1 MSGIK
6 NIKKKLKGFQVRPP
20 NAEVIK
26 KVLLH
31 IPYVVVFYVVNK
43 CTWLYQYCRGST
55 VVDRLMVL
63 LMNYPLAF
71 KKLLPSIQP
80 KSLAAGTIA
89 AVSVWAVVY
98 FKGKNGKKFRK
109 GEEYGSARWGNEK
122 DIAPFIDPVFENNI
136 LLTQTERLTMNSRPK
151 KPKYARNKNVIVI
164 GGSGSGKTRFYV
176 KPQLMQM
183 PDNVSFVVTDPKGT
197 IIVECGKMLARGT
210 PKKDKNGKI
219 LRDKNGRVVMAPYK
233 IKVLNTINFAKSMHY
248 NPFHYIRSEKDILKL
263 VNTIMVNTKGEG
275 EKSSE
280 DFWTKAERLLYCAL
294 IGYIYYEAPEEEQNF
309 STLLE
314 FINASETREEDEEFK
329 NAVDLIFEE
338 LERDEPNHFA
348 VRQYKKYKLAAGVV
362 CSKRLL
368 NQAVGKS
375 LRTHNLKPKKGAQV
389 MRKNEKITALYERLS
404 RDDFGKD
411 DDQQRESN
419 SISNQK
425 AMLEEFA
432 ARQGFTNLV
441 HFTDDGISGTCFDRP
456 GFLAMMKEVE
466 AGNVEYLCIKDM
478 SRMGRDYLKVGQIME
493 ILRQRGVRL
502 IAINDGV
509 DSARGDDD
517 FTPFRNIM
525 NEYYARDTSRKI
537 RSTFQSKG
545 KSGKHLTGTV
555 IYGYLWNEARDQ
567 WLVDPEAADVVKRIF
582 AMTIEGYGPYQ
593 IASKLKEEKVLIP
606 SAYLAQ
612 HGEGVNKNKT
622 FKDVYGWGSS
632 TICNILEKREYLGH
646 TINFKTRKHFKDK
659 KSHYVPEDEWTIF
672 ENTHEAIIDQQTF
685 DLVQKI
691 RGNVRRYPDGW
702 GEAAPLTGLLY
713 CADCGG
719 KMYVHRTNNGKRI
732 SQYTCSQY
740 SKVPV
745 GKLCTTQH
753 RINEDV
759 VLSLV
764 SEMLKAIAE
773 YAKHDRAE
781 FVRVVQ
787 EAQSSQQTAEV
798 RKQRTRLATAKQR
811 VSELEVLLCKI
822 YEDNILGKLSDSRYA
837 TLDAQYEKEQS
848 ELTAE
853 ISVLEKAVKSY
864 EKHEKDADRFIALID
879 KYENFDKLTIAMLNE
894 FIEKILVHERDRKG
908 SIQTTQEVEIYFNFV
923 GRFVPP
929 AFGEVELT
937 PEELEEIRKR
947 EERKD
952 RLHQNYLKRKASGAQ
967 KRYEDKIKGRKKAEI
982 EAKKA
987 AIRAEDIAKGVF
999 VPVSSLPQRE
1009 PMKGVQTA

>member
-98 FKGKNGKKFRK
+98 FKGKNGKKFRQ

-348 VRQYKKYKLAAGVV
+348 VRQYKKYKLAAGKTAKSILIS
-362 CSKRLL
+362 CGARLAPFDIPQL
-368 NQAVGKS
+368 REIMSYDELELDKLGDEKS
-375 LRTHNLKPKKGAQV
+375 ALFFLISDTDTTYNFLVALAFSQMFNLLCERADNTYGGRLPYHVRVLWDEAANTGQV
-389 MRKNEKITALYERLS
+389 PGLEKIVAVIRSREISLTLFYQAMSQCKALYKDHSETIMGNMDSIVFLGGREASTLKDISENWLGKATISMQTEGRSRGQSESYSQNMQRL
-404 RDDFGKD
+404 G
-411 DDQQRESN
+411 RELMTTSEITTMPGDKCILQLRGLPPFLSPKYDLKKHPN
-419 SISNQK
+419 YK
-425 AMLEEFA
+425 YTAEF
-432 ARQGFTNLV
+432 
-441 HFTDDGISGTCFDRP
+441 
-456 GFLAMMKEVE
+456 
-466 AGNVEYLCIKDM
+466 
-478 SRMGRDYLKVGQIME
+478 
-493 ILRQRGVRL
+493 
-502 IAINDGV
+502 
-509 DSARGDDD
+509 
-517 FTPFRNIM
+517 
-525 NEYYARDTSRKI
+525 
-537 RSTFQSKG
+537 
-545 KSGKHLTGTV
+545 
-555 IYGYLWNEARDQ
+555 
-567 WLVDPEAADVVKRIF
+567 
-582 AMTIEGYGPYQ
+582 
-593 IASKLKEEKVLIP
+593 
-606 SAYLAQ
+606 
-612 HGEGVNKNKT
+612 
-622 FKDVYGWGSS
+622 
-632 TICNILEKREYLGH
+632 
-646 TINFKTRKHFKDK
+646 DK
-659 KSHYVPEDEWTIF
+659 KKNAFRLESLFRHRPLRLKPEDEYTVY
-672 ENTHEAIIDQQTF
+672 EVDGSDTDEEADLLNF
-685 DLVQKI
+685 DDL
-691 RGNVRRYPDGW
+691 DS
-702 GEAAPLTGLLY
+702 
-713 CADCGG
+713 D
-719 KMYVHRTNNGKRI
+719 
-732 SQYTCSQY
+732 
-740 SKVPV
+740 
-745 GKLCTTQH
+745 
-753 RINEDV
+753 
-759 VLSLV
+759 
-764 SEMLKAIAE
+764 
-773 YAKHDRAE
+773 E
-781 FVRVVQ
+781 FV
-787 EAQSSQQTAEV
+787 
-798 RKQRTRLATAKQR
+798 
-811 VSELEVLLCKI
+811 
-822 YEDNILGKLSDSRYA
+822 
-837 TLDAQYEKEQS
+837 
-848 ELTAE
+848 
-853 ISVLEKAVKSY
+853 
-864 EKHEKDADRFIALID
+864 
-879 KYENFDKLTIAMLNE
+879 
-894 FIEKILVHERDRKG
+894 
-908 SIQTTQEVEIYFNFV
+908 
-923 GRFVPP
+923 
-929 AFGEVELT
+929 
-937 PEELEEIRKR
+937 
-947 EERKD
+947 
-952 RLHQNYLKRKASGAQ
+952 
-967 KRYEDKIKGRKKAEI
+967 
-982 EAKKA
+982 
-987 AIRAEDIAKGVF
+987 
-999 VPVSSLPQRE
+999 
-1009 PMKGVQTA
+1009 

>member
-1 MSGIK
+1 MK
-6 NIKKKLKGFQVRPP
+6 KTLNIKKLILLNMPYILLGLFATNFGEAWRMAQGTDASEKFLSLIAVLPGALESFWPSLHPLDLLVGLCCGGSLRLAVYLKSK
-20 NAEVIK
+20 NAK
-26 KVLLH
+26 KYRHGL
-31 IPYVVVFYVVNK
+31 
-43 CTWLYQYCRGST
+43 
-55 VVDRLMVL
+55 
-63 LMNYPLAF
+63 
-71 KKLLPSIQP
+71 
-80 KSLAAGTIA
+80 
-89 AVSVWAVVY
+89 
-98 FKGKNGKKFRK
+98 
-109 GEEYGSARWGNEK
+109 EYGSARWGTRE
-122 DIAPFIDPVFENNI
+122 DIAPYVDPVFQNNVI
-136 LLTQTERLTMNSRPK
+136 LTKTESLTMNSRPK
-151 KPKYARNKNVIVI
+151 DPKTARNKNVLVI
-164 GGSGSGKTRFYV
+164 GGSGSGKTRFWL
-176 KPQLMQM
+176 KPNLMQM
-183 PDNVSFVVTDPKGT
+183 HSSYVVTDPKGT
-197 IIVECGKMLARGT
+197 ILVECGKMLQRGA
-210 PKKDKNGKI
+210 PKLGKDGKPMKDKHGKVI
-219 LRDKNGRVVMAPYK
+219 YEPYR
-233 IKVLNTINFAKSMHY
+233 IKVLNTINFKKSMHY
-248 NPFHYIRSEKDILKL
+248 NPFAYIHSEKDILKL
-263 VNTIMVNTKGEG
+263 VTTLIANTKGEG
-275 EKSSE
+275 KAGD
-280 DFWTKAERLLYCAL
+280 DFWVKAETLLYCAL
-294 IGYIYYEAPEEEQNF
+294 IGYIHYEAPVEEQNF
-309 STLLE
+309 STLIE
-314 FINASETREEDEEFK
+314 FINAMEVREDDEEFK
-329 NAVDLIFEE
+329 NPVDLMFDA
-338 LERDEPNHFA
+338 LESEKPNHFA

-432 ARQGFTNLV
+432 ARQGFTNIV

-798 RKQRTRLATAKQR
+798 KKQRTRLATAKQR

-967 KRYEDKIKGRKKAEI
+967 KRYEDKIKKRKKAEI

-999 VPVSSLPQRE
+999 VPVSQLPTRE
-1009 PMKGVQTA
+1009 PQKGVQTA

>member
-1 MSGIK
+1 MTSTALGAET
-6 NIKKKLKGFQVRPP
+6 KKEEKIIFISDAHEKFYYEKLKEVRYQDVYHKALCYCLGISDDTRR
-20 NAEVIK
+20 NVYRIYDFKTGCVITEC
-26 KVLLH
+26 LH
-31 IPYVVVFYVVNK
+31 EG
-43 CTWLYQYCRGST
+43 W
-55 VVDRLMVL
+55 
-63 LMNYPLAF
+63 
-71 KKLLPSIQP
+71 
-80 KSLAAGTIA
+80 
-89 AVSVWAVVY
+89 
-98 FKGKNGKKFRK
+98 
-109 GEEYGSARWGNEK
+109 
-122 DIAPFIDPVFENNI
+122 
-136 LLTQTERLTMNSRPK
+136 QT
-151 KPKYARNKNVIVI
+151 
-164 GGSGSGKTRFYV
+164 SGSVRVIRMAFNLYC
-176 KPQLMQM
+176 
-183 PDNVSFVVTDPKGT
+183 N
-197 IIVECGKMLARGT
+197 GT
-210 PKKDKNGKI
+210 PSVSDYEDAEEQVDECRQYTVEEI
-219 LRDKNGRVVMAPYK
+219 FCCAYAPYFWQA
-233 IKVLNTINFAKSMHY
+233 IQIRYPEYATY
-248 NPFHYIRSEKDILKL
+248 NHKL
-263 VNTIMVNTKGEG
+263 
-275 EKSSE
+275 
-280 DFWTKAERLLYCAL
+280 
-294 IGYIYYEAPEEEQNF
+294 
-309 STLLE
+309 
-314 FINASETREEDEEFK
+314 
-329 NAVDLIFEE
+329 
-338 LERDEPNHFA
+338 
-348 VRQYKKYKLAAGVV
+348 
-362 CSKRLL
+362 
-368 NQAVGKS
+368 
-375 LRTHNLKPKKGAQV
+375 
-389 MRKNEKITALYERLS
+389 
-404 RDDFGKD
+404 
-411 DDQQRESN
+411 
-419 SISNQK
+419 
-425 AMLEEFA
+425 
-432 ARQGFTNLV
+432 
-441 HFTDDGISGTCFDRP
+441 
-456 GFLAMMKEVE
+456 
-466 AGNVEYLCIKDM
+466 
-478 SRMGRDYLKVGQIME
+478 
-493 ILRQRGVRL
+493 
-502 IAINDGV
+502 
-509 DSARGDDD
+509 
-517 FTPFRNIM
+517 
-525 NEYYARDTSRKI
+525 YA
-537 RSTFQSKG
+537 
-545 KSGKHLTGTV
+545 
-555 IYGYLWNEARDQ
+555 
-567 WLVDPEAADVVKRIF
+567 LVDPEAAEVVKRIF
-582 AMTIEGYGPYQ
+582 AMTIDGYGPYQ

-606 SAYLAQ
+606 SAYLAR

-798 RKQRTRLATAKQR
+798 KKQRTRLATAKQR

-853 ISVLEKAVKSY
+853 ISDLEKAIKSY

-952 RLHQNYLKRKASGAQ
+952 RLHQNYLKRKANGKQ
-967 KRYEDKIKGRKKAEI
+967 KEYEERTKAKKKAEI
-982 EAKKA
+982 ETRKQ
-987 AIRAEDIAKGVF
+987 AIRTEDIARGVF
-999 VPVSSLPQRE
+999 IPVSSLPQLGPR
-1009 PMKGVQTA
+1009 KGA

>member
-1 MSGIK
+1 MNK
-6 NIKKKLKGFQVRPP
+6 PDVKKL
-20 NAEVIK
+20 I
-26 KVLLH
+26 LLNL
-31 IPYVVVFYVVNK
+31 PYVFAFYFADK
-43 CTWLYQYCRGST
+43 
-55 VVDRLMVL
+55 
-63 LMNYPLAF
+63 
-71 KKLLPSIQP
+71 
-80 KSLAAGTIA
+80 IA
-89 AVSVWAVVY
+89 AVFRLAPGTEFVDKLTNGFAVFGSSFANPLPSFHPVDLLIGLIAGALLKLAVY
-98 FKGKNGKKFRK
+98 VKGKNRKKFRQ
-109 GEEYGSARWGNEK
+109 GEEYGSARWGK
-122 DIAPFIDPVFENNI
+122 PDDIKPYTDPEFSNNVI
-136 LLTQTERLTMNSRPK
+136 LTQTEFLTMNSRPK
-151 KPKYARNKNVIVI
+151 QPKYARNKNILVI
-164 GGSGSGKTRFYV
+164 GGSGSGKTRFFV
-176 KPQLMQM
+176 KPNLMQM
-183 PDNVSFVVTDPKGT
+183 HSSYVVTDPKGT
-197 IIVECGKMLARGT
+197 VLVECGKMLEKG
-210 PKKDKNGKI
+210 GYI
-219 LRDKNGRVVMAPYK
+219 
-233 IKVLNTINFAKSMHY
+233 IKSLNTINFRKSMHY
-248 NPFHYIRSEKDILKL
+248 NPFSYIRSEKDILKL
-263 VNTIMVNTKGEG
+263 VNTIIFNTKGDG
-275 EKSSE
+275 DKSGE
-280 DFWTKAERLLYCAL
+280 DFWVKAEKLYYTAL
-294 IGYIYYEAPEEEQNF
+294 IGYIWYEAPDHEKNF
-309 STLLE
+309 TTLLE
-314 FINASETREEDEEFK
+314 MINASEAREDDETFK
-329 NAVDLIFEE
+329 NPVDVMFDE
-338 LERDEPNHFA
+338 LEARDPDHFA
-348 VRQYKKYKLAAGVV
+348 VKQYRKYKLAAGVV

-432 ARQGFTNLV
+432 ARQGFTNIV

-672 ENTHEAIIDQQTF
+672 ENTHEPIIDQQTF

-745 GKLCTTQH
+745 GKLCKTQH

-798 RKQRTRLATAKQR
+798 KKQRTRLATAKQR

>member
-31 IPYVVVFYVVNK
+31 IPYMVVFYVVNK

-80 KSLAAGTIA
+80 KSLVAGTIA

-98 FKGKNGKKFRK
+98 FKGKNGKKFRQ

-329 NAVDLIFEE
+329 NAVDLLFEE

-432 ARQGFTNLV
+432 ARQGFTNIV

-567 WLVDPEAADVVKRIF
+567 WLVDPEAAEVVKRIF
-582 AMTIEGYGPYQ
+582 AMTIDGYGPYQ

-606 SAYLAQ
+606 SAYLAR

-798 RKQRTRLATAKQR
+798 KKQRIRLATAKQR

-837 TLDAQYEKEQS
+837 TLDAQYEKEQT

-853 ISVLEKAVKSY
+853 ISVLEKAIKSY

-967 KRYEDKIKGRKKAEI
+967 KRYEDKIKKRKKAEI

>member
-1 MSGIK
+1 MGTD
-6 NIKKKLKGFQVRPP
+6 KLRKYVLP
-20 NAEVIK
+20 N
-26 KVLLH
+26 
-31 IPYVVVFYVVNK
+31 IPYLFIGWAYLKVGTAY
-43 CTWLYQYCRGST
+43 R
-55 VVDRLMVL
+55 
-63 LMNYPLAF
+63 
-71 KKLLPSIQP
+71 
-80 KSLAAGTIA
+80 LAAGAGFGQKLLGIMQTIGVA
-89 AVSVWAVVY
+89 FADFAPGLNPADWLVGIVGAVGFRLLIYCKA
-98 FKGKNGKKFRK
+98 KKAKKFRHDA
-109 GEEYGSARWGNEK
+109 EYGTARWGTEK
-122 DIAPFIDPVFENNI
+122 DIKPFIDPKFENNI
-136 LLTQTERLTMNSRPK
+136 ILTATERLTMNTRPAN
-151 KPKYARNKNVIVI
+151 PANARNLNTCII
-164 GGSGSGKTRFYV
+164 GSSGSGKTRFWLT
-176 KPQLMQM
+176 PQLLSAHSSY
-183 PDNVSFVVTDPKGT
+183 VCVDPKGG
-197 IIVECGKMLARGT
+197 VLSQVGYFLQKKRG
-210 PKKDKNGKI
+210 
-219 LRDKNGRVVMAPYK
+219 YK
-233 IKVLNTINFAKSMHY
+233 IKVFNSIDFSKSMHY
-248 NPFHYIRSEKDILKL
+248 NPLAYIKNEADILKFVDTL
-263 VNTIMVNTKGEG
+263 IANTKGEG
-275 EKSSE
+275 KEG
-280 DFWTKAERLLYCAL
+280 DPFWTKAETLLYCAL
-294 IGYIYYEAPEEEQNF
+294 IAYIIFEGPAEDRNMN
-309 STLLE
+309 TLVDM
-314 FINASETREEDEEFK
+314 ISGMDVKEDDENYK
-329 NAVDLIFEE
+329 NAVDYMFDGLAK
-338 LERDEPNHFA
+338 RKPDCFA
-348 VRQYKKYKLAAGVV
+348 VKQYRKYKLSSGVV

-432 ARQGFTNLV
+432 ARQGFTNIV

-567 WLVDPEAADVVKRIF
+567 WLVDPEAAEVVKRIF

-593 IASKLKEEKVLIP
+593 IASKLKSEKVLIP

-740 SKVPV
+740 TKVPC
-745 GKLCTTQH
+745 GTLCKTQH

-787 EAQSSQQTAEV
+787 EAQSSQQTAEIK
-798 RKQRTRLATAKQR
+798 KQRTRLATAKQR

-848 ELTAE
+848 ELISE
-853 ISVLEKAVKSY
+853 ISALEKAVKSY

>member
-1 MSGIK
+1 MKPEI
-6 NIKKKLKGFQVRPP
+6 
-20 NAEVIK
+20 
-26 KVLLH
+26 
-31 IPYVVVFYVVNK
+31 
-43 CTWLYQYCRGST
+43 
-55 VVDRLMVL
+55 
-63 LMNYPLAF
+63 
-71 KKLLPSIQP
+71 KKLLILNLPYLLFVWLFD
-80 KSLAAGTIA
+80 KAGA
-89 AVSVWAVVY
+89 AVRLSPGADASAKLLHLGDGFTAAFSSIAPSFHPADLALGIAGAVIVRLIIY
-98 FKGKNGKKFRK
+98 TKGKNAKKYRR
-109 GEEYGSARWGNEK
+109 GTEYGSARWGGAD
-122 DIAPFIDPVFENNI
+122 DIKPYTDPVFENNI
-136 LLTQTERLTMNSRPK
+136 PLTQTERLTMNSRPK
-151 KPKYARNKNVIVI
+151 QPKYARNKNILVI
-164 GGSGSGKTRFYV
+164 GGSGSGKTRFFV
-176 KPQLMQM
+176 KPSLMQCTSKDF
-183 PDNVSFVVTDPKGT
+183 PTSYIVTDPKGT
-197 IIVECGKMLARGT
+197 LILETGKMLQR
-210 PKKDKNGKI
+210 
-219 LRDKNGRVVMAPYK
+219 YK
-233 IKVLNTINFAKSMHY
+233 YRIKVLNTINFKKSMKY
-248 NPFHYIRSEKDILKL
+248 NPFAYLRSEKDILKL
-263 VNTIMVNTKGEG
+263 VNTIIANTKGDG
-275 EKSSE
+275 EKSGE
-280 DFWTKAERLLYCAL
+280 DFWVKAEKLYYTAL
-294 IGYIYYEAPEEEQNF
+294 IGYIWYEAPEDEKNF
-309 STLLE
+309 TTLLE
-314 FINASETREEDEEFK
+314 MINASEAREDDEDFQ
-329 NAVDLIFEE
+329 NPVDLMFER
-338 LERDEPNHFA
+338 LEEKDPEHFA
-348 VRQYKKYKLAAGVV
+348 VKQYKKYKLAAGVV

-432 ARQGFTNLV
+432 ARQGFTNIV

-582 AMTIEGYGPYQ
+582 AMTIDGYGPYQ
-593 IASKLKEEKVLIP
+593 IASKLKSEKVLIP

-622 FKDVYGWGSS
+622 FKDMYGWGSS

-672 ENTHEAIIDQQTF
+672 ENTHEPIIDQQTF

-787 EAQSSQQTAEV
+787 EAQSSQQTTEV

-853 ISVLEKAVKSY
+853 ISALEKAIKSY

-952 RLHQNYLKRKASGAQ
+952 RLHQNYLKRKANGKQ
-967 KRYEDKIKGRKKAEI
+967 KEYEERTKAKKKAEI
-982 EAKKA
+982 EARKQ
-987 AIRAEDIAKGVF
+987 AIRTEDIARGVF
-999 VPVSSLPQRE
+999 IPVSSLPQLGPR
-1009 PMKGVQTA
+1009 KGA

>member
-1 MSGIK
+1 M
-6 NIKKKLKGFQVRPP
+6 NKKKF
-20 NAEVIK
+20 
-26 KVLLH
+26 
-31 IPYVVVFYVVNK
+31 
-43 CTWLYQYCRGST
+43 T
-55 VVDRLMVL
+55 
-63 LMNYPLAF
+63 
-71 KKLLPSIQP
+71 KLLALYLPYLVIG
-80 KSLAAGTIA
+80 LAATNLGEAWRLAEGKELGDKIVSLMGTLPA
-89 AVSVWAVVY
+89 AFANPLPSLHPLDILVGICCGAGLRLAVY
-98 FKGKNGKKFRK
+98 LKSKNAKKYRH
-109 GEEYGSARWGNEK
+109 GMEYGSARWGTPA
-122 DIAPFIDPVFENNI
+122 DIAPFMAPKFEDNI
-136 LLTQTERLTMNSRPK
+136 ILTKTERLMMSNRPPD
-151 KPKYARNKNVIVI
+151 PKNARNKNVLVV
-164 GGSGSGKTRFYV
+164 GGSGSGKTRYFI
-176 KPQLMQM
+176 KPNLLQCTSKSH
-183 PDNVSFVVTDPKGT
+183 PVSFVVTDPKGGL
-197 IIVECGKMLARGT
+197 IQECGLALL
-210 PKKDKNGKI
+210 KNG
-219 LRDKNGRVVMAPYK
+219 YK
-233 IKVLNTINFAKSMHY
+233 IRTMNTINFHKSMRY
-248 NPFHYIRSEKDILKL
+248 NPFAYIHEEKDILKL
-263 VNTIMVNTKGEG
+263 VTTLMTNTKGEG
-275 EKSSE
+275 QGG
-280 DFWTKAERLLYCAL
+280 DPFWDKAERLLLTSL
-294 IGYIYYEAPEEEQNF
+294 IAYLHYEAPAEEQNF
-309 STLLE
+309 ATLLE
-314 FINASETREEDEEFK
+314 MLNTMQVSEEDEDYQ
-329 NAVDLIFEE
+329 NPVDLLFED
-338 LERDEPNHFA
+338 LAKKKPNSFA
-348 VRQYKKYKLAAGVV
+348 GRQYKLYKLAAGVV

-432 ARQGFTNLV
+432 ARQGFTNIV

-567 WLVDPEAADVVKRIF
+567 WLVDPEAAEVVKRIF

-593 IASKLKEEKVLIP
+593 IASKLKEEKILIP

-672 ENTHEAIIDQQTF
+672 ENTHEPIIDQQTF

-798 RKQRTRLATAKQR
+798 KKQRTRLATAKQR

-848 ELTAE
+848 ELTVE
-853 ISVLEKAVKSY
+853 ISDLEKAIKSY

-952 RLHQNYLKRKASGAQ
+952 RLHQNYLKRKANGKQ
-967 KRYEDKIKGRKKAEI
+967 KEYEERTKAKKKAEI
-982 EAKKA
+982 EARKQ
-987 AIRAEDIAKGVF
+987 AIRTEDIARGVF
-999 VPVSSLPQRE
+999 IPVSSLPQLGPR
-1009 PMKGVQTA
+1009 KGA

>member
-31 IPYVVVFYVVNK
+31 IPYMVVFYVVNK

-80 KSLAAGTIA
+80 KSLVAGTIA

-98 FKGKNGKKFRK
+98 FKGKNGKKFRQ

-329 NAVDLIFEE
+329 NAVDLLFEE

-432 ARQGFTNLV
+432 ARQGFTNIV

-567 WLVDPEAADVVKRIF
+567 WLVDPEAAEVVKRIF
-582 AMTIEGYGPYQ
+582 AMTIDGYGPYQ

-967 KRYEDKIKGRKKAEI
+967 KRYEDKIKKRKKAEI

>member
-1 MSGIK
+1 MQSIPKTLKEKTKGV
-6 NIKKKLKGFQVRPP
+6 NKKQLALKCAPY
-20 NAEVIK
+20 VIFGYVLNK
-26 KVLLH
+26 VSWLYGQQAGDNTLQKVLDT
-31 IPYVVVFYVVNK
+31 IN
-43 CTWLYQYCRGST
+43 GIGG
-55 VVDRLMVL
+55 
-63 LMNYPLAF
+63 AF
-71 KKLLPSIQP
+71 KNPLPSILP
-80 KSLAAGTIA
+80 RDLLVGVGCGIGFRM
-89 AVSVWAVVY
+89 VVY
-98 FKGKNGKKFRK
+98 YKAKNAKKFRQ
-109 GEEYGSARWGNEK
+109 GVEYGSARWGTAK
-122 DIAPFIDPVFENNI
+122 DIEPYVDPVFENNV
-136 LLTQTERLTMNSRPK
+136 LLTATERLMMSGRPK
-151 KPKYARNKNVIVI
+151 QPKYARNKNILVI
-164 GGSGSGKTRFYV
+164 GGSGSGKTRFFV
-176 KPQLMQM
+176 KPNLMQM
-183 PDNVSFVVTDPKGT
+183 HSSYVVTDPKGT
-197 IIVECGKMLARGT
+197 VLVECGKMLS
-210 PKKDKNGKI
+210 KNNY
-219 LRDKNGRVVMAPYK
+219 R

-248 NPFHYIRSEKDILKL
+248 NPFAYIRSEKDILKL
-263 VNTIMVNTKGEG
+263 VNTIIVNTKGEG
-275 EKSSE
+275 QQASE
-280 DFWTKAERLLYCAL
+280 DFWVKAEKLYYTAL
-294 IGYIYYEAPEEEQNF
+294 IAYIWYEAPEEEQNF
-309 STLLE
+309 SMLIDLVD
-314 FINASETREEDEEFK
+314 ASEAREDDENFK
-329 NAVDLIFEE
+329 NAVDLLFEE
-338 LERDEPNHFA
+338 LEKENPNHFA

-432 ARQGFTNLV
+432 ARQGFTNIV

-567 WLVDPEAADVVKRIF
+567 WLVDPEAAEVVKRIF

-593 IASKLKEEKVLIP
+593 IASKLKSEKVLIP

-740 SKVPV
+740 TKVPC
-745 GKLCTTQH
+745 GTLCKTQH

-764 SEMLKAIAE
+764 SEMLKSIAE

-787 EAQSSQQTAEV
+787 EAQSSQQTTEV

-837 TLDAQYEKEQS
+837 TLDAQYEKEQT